1 MSEGKMTFEEIRKSR
16 LLRVKKV
23 EYSAKAKKFLSERVS
38 FPRTSSWDYTWIV
51 GYRKLLRLVRV
62 DYDLTRT
69 EFEVLCY
76 FASGKDEGLRTDVLH
91 SVFGMAKRVWGP
103 IVVSFLEKGYLEKVV
118 CRADKYRV
126 LPNGM
131 DLLRK
136 CEKFWK
142 LEIAK

>member
-1 MSEGKMTFEEIRKSR
+1 MAEGSGYSEEFRKKR

-23 EYSAKAKKFLSERVS
+23 KYSPKAEKFLCSVS

-76 FASGKDEGLRTDVLH
+76 FASGKDAGLATNVLQG
-91 SVFGMAKRVWGP
+91 VFGMQKRVWGP

-142 LEIAK
+142 LEIAR